1 MKNRAGVRPY
11 HMQLSEFQEEED
23 PEASH
28 PFLGQEKQEQPPRC
42 TPGAGNSGSQ
52 ITSR

>member
-23 PEASH
+23 PRHLILSWAGRNRSSPQVH
-28 PFLGQEKQEQPPRC
+28 
-42 TPGAGNSGSQ
+42 PGAGNSGDQ